1 MHKDEQEPGT
11 ESIDHSSASTSEEAA
26 SSSAAA
32 PTVQVHVKTDR
43 IPLVSATNWTTGLI
57 SSAVIA
63 VVMLISFLIGVET
76 IFPGP
81 PQPPAP
87 AEAPAAT
94 APSTAD
100 APESAATAPKATTE
114 ESTPP
119 APSEP
124 TKDTKDPAPSTDSTD
139 SSKESAPAKEADAT
153 TPSKT
158 SLRGGSDGAVETAAA
173 QPLLLSRLARSSAMV
188 SADPSESEADDDRPG
203 FFSRI
208 VLYIKFFILVCLSA
222 ILASVVLGGLAL
234 VVDRPLGDFKAAVSR
249 VILCCWISTLALF
262 VPAPEA
268 WLRDLIHYAVA
279 AVLFWIMGML
289 ILKLSPR
296 LSGALLGGTVALL
309 AATAIGS
316 RIVVW
321 ATW

>member
-11 ESIDHSSASTSEEAA
+11 DPIDHTDT
-26 SSSAAA
+26 SSSTEAPPTSSVA
-32 PTVQVHVKTDR
+32 PTVQVHVQTER
-43 IPLVSATNWTTGLI
+43 IPLVSATNWSSALI
-57 SSAVIA
+57 ASAVIA
-63 VVMLISFLIGVET
+63 VVMLIAFLIGVQT

-81 PQPPAP
+81 PSVTASV
-87 AEAPAAT
+87 EAPAVT
-94 APSTAD
+94 DTVAPQAVTD
-100 APESAATAPKATTE
+100 DPPKATADEKPTE
-114 ESTPP
+114 
-119 APSEP
+119 A
-124 TKDTKDPAPSTDSTD
+124 KDPTPATKPADPAD
-139 SSKESAPAKEADAT
+139 SSKESVPAAPPAKDAT
-153 TPSKT
+153 AAPPTKT
-158 SLRGGSDGAVETAAA
+158 STRGLGDHSISGAR
-173 QPLLLSRLARSSAMV
+173 PLLLSRLARSAAV
-188 SADPSESEADDDRPG
+188 ADEVPSEAEASDDRAG
-203 FFSRI
+203 FFGRI

-262 VPAPEA
+262 VPSPEP
-268 WLRDLIHYAVA
+268 WLRDLIHYAAA
-279 AVLFWIMGML
+279 AVLFWLMGML